1 MTVLADNNSGNVT
14 GLPYIFSHLPF
25 HNVCYYFGISH
36 NLPFNQILL
45 LVFNA
50 PANAAESDKRDL
62 MKELDTMKQLKPH
75 PYVIELLGC
84 VTESG
89 TLWLWGHF
97 LRGYLICSF
106 LRDRYIFFLLL
117 FVKLQLVLVR
127 FLQKH

>member
-1 MTVLADNNSGNVT
+1 MTVLADNNS

-36 NLPFNQILL
+36 NLPFNQIFL

-75 PYVIELLGC
+75 PYVIKLLGC

-89 TLWLWGHF
+89 MFCSCGSNFIVHILLMINSLTLSCH
-97 LRGYLICSF
+97 
-106 LRDRYIFFLLL
+106 
-117 FVKLQLVLVR
+117 
-127 FLQKH
+127 

>member
-75 PYVIELLGC
+75 PYVIKLLGC
-84 VTESG
+84 VTKSG
-89 TLWLWGHF
+89 MFWLCG
-97 LRGYLICSF
+97 SN
-106 LRDRYIFFLLL
+106 FFVHILLMIYSVT
-117 FVKLQLVLVR
+117 FSR
-127 FLQKH
+127 H

>member
-1 MTVLADNNSGNVT
+1 MLLGHR
-14 GLPYIFSHLPF
+14 IFLSYVPF

-75 PYVIELLGC
+75 PYVIKLLGC

-89 TLWLWGHF
+89 MLWLCGSNFVVH
-97 LRGYLICSF
+97 I
-106 LRDRYIFFLLL
+106 LLMINSL
-117 FVKLQLVLVR
+117 TL
-127 FLQKH
+127 